1 MSKIVRDF
9 NSPDGN
15 EIVPD
20 LQIRQRF
27 LPPAPIWKVGE
38 LKASSDL
45 QIWHYFTFHFPLDP
59 RELGL
64 TESVEFAPHTEQF
77 QIHRFRLFS
86 IFSKNFNG
94 AVKCCPKT
102 SFFFF
107 FFFFFLGQ
115 SFLNFSPL
123 APARQVAFN
132 FRVVTPGC
140 CDTGATWAKGDVG
153 YRMLVNGYNSCVSSL
168 SSSTTR

>member
-45 QIWHYFTFHFPLDP
+45 QIWHYFTFYFPLDP

-77 QIHRFRLFS
+77 QIHRFRLFL

-94 AVKCCPKT
+94 AVKSGPKT
-102 SFFFF
+102 SR
-107 FFFFFLGQ
+107 LDA
-115 SFLNFSPL
+115 NFSRL

-140 CDTGATWAKGDVG
+140 CDTGATWRK
-153 YRMLVNGYNSCVSSL
+153 RMWATECL
-168 SSSTTR
+168 